1 VSTEIIIALLGIAST
16 IVSWALGRKR
26 TNAEVAAM
34 QMDYIKSADTFY
46 RERIDNLQKEVAE
59 QAKQIRALRLIID
72 KVIDNACLVQKC
84 PKRKYYN
91 PDILAEIMNEEG
103 VTFSKV
109 HEVKA
114 G

>member
-1 VSTEIIIALLGIAST
+1 MSTEIIIALLGIAST
-16 IVSWALGRKR
+16 IVSWALGRRR

-46 RERIDNLQKEVAE
+46 RERVDNLQKEVTE

-72 KVIDNACLVQKC
+72 RMIDNACLIQKC
-84 PKRKYYN
+84 PKRKYYS
-91 PDILAEIMNEEG
+91 PDTLAEIMDEEG
-103 VTFSKV
+103 ISFSGV

-114 G
+114 N

>member
-1 VSTEIIIALLGIAST
+1 MSTEIIIALLGIAST
-16 IVSWALGRKR
+16 IVSWALGRRR

-46 RERIDNLQKEVAE
+46 RERIDNLQKEVTE

-72 KVIDNACLVQKC
+72 RVIDNACLIQKC
-84 PKRKYYN
+84 PKRKCYN
-91 PDILAEIMNEEG
+91 PDTLAEIMDEEG
-103 VTFSKV
+103 ISFSGV

-114 G
+114 N